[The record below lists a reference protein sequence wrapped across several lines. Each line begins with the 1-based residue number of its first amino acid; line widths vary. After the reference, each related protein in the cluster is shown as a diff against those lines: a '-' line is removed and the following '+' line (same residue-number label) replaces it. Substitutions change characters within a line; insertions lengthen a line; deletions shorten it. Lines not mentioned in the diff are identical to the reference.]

1 MPGTKSEAERDG
13 ADGAE
18 KKFVSREEVCTVKM
32 MRDQA
37 QQVYSK
43 VDLSTGKP
51 YHAVGTLAVKMSGA
65 KSTVGSFFGYVHI
78 ASSCPKRPYEG
89 GTMTHPSGQGEGQ
102 SRQRAGPNALGRCHL
117 AM

>member
-1 MPGTKSEAERDG
+1 MEGEVDAQSQSTQSTKKLACKQFNEFLLAAGFKPMPGSKSEAERDG

-37 QQVYSK
+37 QYVYSK

-51 YHAVGTLAVKMSGA
+51 
-65 KSTVGSFFGYVHI
+65 
-78 ASSCPKRPYEG
+78 
-89 GTMTHPSGQGEGQ
+89 
-102 SRQRAGPNALGRCHL
+102 
-117 AM
+117 